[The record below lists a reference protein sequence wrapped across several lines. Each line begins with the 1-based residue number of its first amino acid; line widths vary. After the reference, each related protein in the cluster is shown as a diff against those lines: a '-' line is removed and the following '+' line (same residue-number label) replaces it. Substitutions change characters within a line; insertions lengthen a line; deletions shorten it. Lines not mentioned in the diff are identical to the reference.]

1 MLTKPTAMQGAAI
14 ALILVTG
21 AIHFIDAP
29 GSFGDATYKGVLF
42 VANGIAAIVAAV
54 GIYRGERL
62 MGWGL
67 GLLVAG
73 GALVG
78 YLISRTVGLP
88 GIAPDVWLEPLGI
101 LSLLVEA
108 SYVALFFLSRP
119 ERAVAPHGQP
129 RGEGSG

>member
-29 GSFGDATYKGVLF
+29 GSFGDATYKGMLF

-62 MGWGL
+62 LGWGL

-129 RGEGSG
+129 KGESSG